1 MRSHDFV
8 TEVNQALLDIT
19 KRSRLDVWSRDD
31 RSGGVVAR
39 FGDGDQF
46 EVTIEPAG
54 SEMTFSEDG
63 QEFIRVPA
71 WGSLLDAAR
80 SSGCRLDEQSHRLL
94 KALNREAERSNPLSR
109 AMQALEHELA
119 LEGINRR

>member
-54 SEMTFSEDG
+54 SEMIFSEHG
-63 QEFIRVPA
+63 QEFIRVLA
-71 WGSLLDAAR
+71 WDSLLQAAR
-80 SSGCRLDEQSHRLL
+80 SSGCRLDGQSHRLL
-94 KALNREAERSNPLSR
+94 KALNREAERLNPLGQ
-109 AMQALEHELA
+109 AMRALEHELA
-119 LEGINRR
+119 LDGINRQ

>member
-54 SEMTFSEDG
+54 SEMIFSEDG
-63 QEFIRVPA
+63 REFIRVPA

-94 KALNREAERSNPLSR
+94 KVLAKEVERVDPLAQVVRALQHGYGLD
-109 AMQALEHELA
+109 LV
-119 LEGINRR
+119 NRR